1 MSGPSQREWTNGYK
15 FRTFKK
21 YIFISHGAPISMH
34 NKKKAVYFI
43 RSKSCLRLRLK
54 VCTCMLSCFSRVQL
68 YVTLWTVACQVPLPM
83 GFSRQESWSG
93 LPCPPPGDLPNPGI
107 EPASLMSPV
116 LQANSLPLAT
126 PGKHKRILKACSSH
140 NTN

>member
-1 MSGPSQREWTNGYK
+1 MGGPSQREWTNGYK

-21 YIFISHGAPISMH
+21 YIFISHGTSISIH

-43 RSKSCLRLRLK
+43 RSKSSLRLRLK

-68 YVTLWTVACQVPLPM
+68 YVTLWTVARQVPLSM

-93 LPCPPPGDLPNPGI
+93 LPCPPPGDFPNPGI
-107 EPASLMSPV
+107 EPLSLMSPA
-116 LQANSLPLAT
+116 LQVNSLPLAP
-126 PGKHKRILKACSSH
+126 PGKPKRILKACLSH